1 MPALASL
8 HFYLLAAPANP
19 LPASNYY
26 SNALPESLYQVPP
39 CSTTLV
45 LLCEQFSSVMR
56 RTHGRTTMQDTVCD
70 PCHVT
75 QSSPTS
81 SSPNGPVL
89 GLLHQMP
96 LKPLGST
103 ATTPTKPT
111 ASYPPTK
118 YSSCELYYRAVNL
131 KIINQLY
138 HAYIPTTVLLLP
150 TKLLHSYIPNQSLV
164 QTMEFFA

>member
-1 MPALASL
+1 MGALLCRIQYVTHVMSPRVP
-8 HFYLLAAPANP
+8 LLLP
-19 LPASNYY
+19 LP
-26 SNALPESLYQVPP
+26 
-39 CSTTLV
+39 
-45 LLCEQFSSVMR
+45 M
-56 RTHGRTTMQDTVCD
+56 D
-70 PCHVT
+70 
-75 QSSPTS
+75 
-81 SSPNGPVL
+81 PVL
-89 GLLHQMP
+89 GLRHQMP

-103 ATTPTKPT
+103 ATTPTKPTASYPPTKYSLLQSTASYSLLQST

-164 QTMEFFA
+164 QTREFFA